1 MTPEPTLTPT
11 PPPSVGTV
19 NGVYIAVEDLDREI
33 ANITRA
39 AGDLNQAQP
48 EDARAEALDLLTDQ
62 ALLIAYAQ
70 QHGYQSDS
78 AEIDERIHRLIAAL
92 GSEAAFTQW
101 KQENHYSDDGFRRAL
116 DAELAVGFARS
127 EIFAEKLAV
136 VEQVHAYQI
145 LTSTKG
151 RAQEFA
157 EKLALGFDFIT
168 QARNND
174 TISGGDLDW
183 IARGVLV
190 YPELEE
196 ALFALEPG
204 QFTDVI
210 ETEIGF
216 HILFAAEKS
225 SDRPLSQ
232 QSREIVEH
240 RVIRQ
245 WLDDARGSADI
256 RLNP

>member
-1 MTPEPTLTPT
+1 MTLETTLTPT
-11 PPPSVGTV
+11 PLPSVGTV
-19 NGVYIAVEDLDREI
+19 NGVYITIEDLERES

-39 AGDLNQAQP
+39 ASDLDQDPP
-48 EDARAEALDLLTDQ
+48 EDARAEALDLLIDQ
-62 ALLIAYAQ
+62 ALLIAYARQ
-70 QHGYQSDS
+70 NGYQSSS
-78 AEIDERIHRLIAAL
+78 AEIDERIERLITAL
-92 GSEAAFTQW
+92 GSAEAFAQW
-101 KQENHYSDDGFRRAL
+101 KQENHYTDEGFRRAL
-116 DAELAVGFARS
+116 DAELAVQFARS
-127 EIFAEKLAV
+127 AIIADKLAV

-145 LTSTKG
+145 LTSTKS

-157 EKLALGFDFIT
+157 EKLALGFDFVT
-168 QARNND
+168 QARSND

-183 IARGVLV
+183 IARGILV

-204 QFTDVI
+204 QFTEVI

-216 HILFAAEKS
+216 HILFAAEKTN
-225 SDRPLSQ
+225 DRPLSQ

-245 WLDDARGSADI
+245 WLDDARGSADL